1 MALISQGGVVMLNRV
16 EDSFIDASGFFLDL
30 ELLMPIAFASAKSLS
45 ANSLTEMISA
55 PMVSGTLAEIHL
67 GRKLVPRP
75 LNQSPPRNALNA

>member
-16 EDSFIDASGFFLDL
+16 EDSFKDASGFFLDL
-30 ELLMPIAFASAKSLS
+30 DIMPSAFASAKSLS

-67 GRKLVPRP
+67 WRKLVPRP